1 MAVKD
6 NRLSPGEW
14 IERIVLA
21 LVFVFIGGVA
31 IVVFNPWGR
40 QWIVDRVDNYLWRA
54 GLSLL
59 LLILSW
65 WVRRS
70 EHYRKVGPVI
80 FALFILFAAVSLD
93 WVFGLFLLDSLH
105 VSDATPAGWT
115 FLKLNDC
122 FVIVGTVVVFTRLSG
137 GSLGSIYIQ
146 RGNLK
151 LGLVIGGIA
160 FIVACA
166 GAIPTAEL
174 LFEGQG
180 LTLSRVLPWTLWLL
194 LLIVLANGALEEI
207 LFRGLFLRKLE
218 PFFGK
223 LLSNV
228 LIAFV
233 FTVLHQGVSYTSDQ
247 VIFLAIVF
255 PLALAWGFITQKT
268 DSVWGSILF
277 HAGTDIPIFLGIFS
291 TLS

>member
-1 MAVKD
+1 MK
-6 NRLSPGEW
+6 NNCLSPREW

-21 LVFVFIGGVA
+21 LVFILIGGVA

-40 QWIVDRVDNYLWRA
+40 QWIVDRVDNYLWRV

-65 WVRRS
+65 LVRRS
-70 EHYRKVGPVI
+70 ERYRKVGQII

-105 VSDATPAGWT
+105 VSDTTPAGWA
-115 FLKLNDC
+115 FLKLNDF

-137 GSLGSIYIQ
+137 SSLGSIYIQ
-146 RGNLK
+146 SGNLK

-166 GAIPTAEL
+166 GSIPTAEL
-174 LFEGQG
+174 LFGGQG
-180 LTLSRVLPWTLWLL
+180 LTLSRVLPWTLWL

-247 VIFLAIVF
+247 MIFLAIVF

-291 TLS
+291 KLCL

>member
-1 MAVKD
+1 MK
-6 NRLSPGEW
+6 NNCLSPREW

-21 LVFVFIGGVA
+21 LVFILIGGVA

-40 QWIVDRVDNYLWRA
+40 QWIADRVDNYLWRV

-65 WVRRS
+65 LVRRS
-70 EHYRKVGPVI
+70 ERYRKVGQII

-105 VSDATPAGWT
+105 VSDTTPAGWA
-115 FLKLNDC
+115 FLKLNDF

-137 GSLGSIYIQ
+137 SSLGSIYIQ
-146 RGNLK
+146 SGNLK

-166 GAIPTAEL
+166 GSIPTAEL
-174 LFEGQG
+174 LFGGQG
-180 LTLSRVLPWTLWLL
+180 LTLSRVLPWTLWL

-247 VIFLAIVF
+247 MIFLAIVF

-291 TLS
+291 KLCL